1 MMNDKYFFNQFHG
14 IETYDYRTAVTEDI
28 REQLN
33 DPANLYNADQ
43 YRGNADGFIENNI
56 RSFVT
61 GNDSGSY
68 WMNTRKAECCLYG
81 NRAMLQEYAEW
92 EGFNDIFMDD
102 PEVQDV
108 KIREYVFNDCVKSAF
123 DELNNTPI
131 SELTDSE
138 LYLLIVLND
147 EWDAEYMGE
156 VARRVD
162 MADEWKK
169 ADSEDF
175 EEVADEIIE
184 KLKEQA

>member
-33 DPANLYNADQ
+33 DPENLYNADQ
-43 YRGNADGFIENNI
+43 YRGNPDGFIENNI
-56 RSFVT
+56 RNAVT

-68 WMNTRKAECCLYG
+68 WCNTWKAECCLYG
-81 NRAMLQEYAEW
+81 NRDMIQEYAEW
-92 EGFNDIFMDD
+92 EGFNDIFTDD
-102 PEVQDV
+102 PDTQDV
-108 KIREYVFNDCVKSAF
+108 KIRECVFNDCMKAAF

-147 EWDAEYMGE
+147 EWDAEYMAE

-162 MADEWKK
+162 MADEWKQ

-175 EEVADEIIE
+175 EEAADEIIE

>member
-1 MMNDKYFFNQFHG
+1 MNDTFFNQFSN
-14 IETYDYRTAVTEDI
+14 IQEYDYHEAVASDI
-28 REQLN
+28 RERIN
-33 DPANLYNADQ
+33 DMTSDDLDEAGQ
-43 YRGNADGFIENNI
+43 YDGNPVGFLSDMV
-56 RSFVT
+56 RDYVT
-61 GNDSGSY
+61 GKSDGSY
-68 WMNTRKAECCLYG
+68 WCNTWKAECCLYG